1 VSASP
6 SLLPDGWPR
15 RLAGA
20 ALGTAVACV
29 MTATAHAGPLEP
41 ALVRVATTGNNSE
54 LVKTL
59 PITSRPGASPR
70 VVMSMGP
77 RALPSLT
84 DGDRLDVTAEFQV
97 TDNCNYR
104 SARCVGRIY
113 HYDPRV
119 RAKLVLAASAS
130 ATDGAGTLQLGHYE
144 RETCTQH
151 KPDREHHCV
160 LVFTGTRLDLTDP
173 AALPCEL
180 DACHLNLVADAHQ
193 KRARHG
199 DLIMV
204 GGQRPDGHIPQDRGR
219 INVVRYRDAAP
230 ADFRTQTTTSR
241 LRTRLRPNFHR
252 RVVYSQRL
260 DGLRDGEQLA
270 IGAQI
275 TLDISDLRYAL
286 RDSTRLILADSPR
299 ATRQSA
305 FVKSVALG
313 RGEIAE
319 NNGSN
324 CTQDER
330 LCVSRKVGVLEMR
343 RDAVDGAG
351 RPVPLYVNLVTVVGP
366 KAAKAK
372 PRDRVIVRRRGG
384 ITVTRFPSR
393 FNG

>member
-1 VSASP
+1 MA
-6 SLLPDGWPR
+6 
-15 RLAGA
+15 
-20 ALGTAVACV
+20 
-29 MTATAHAGPLEP
+29 ATASAGPAEGP
-41 ALVRVATTGNNSE
+41 LVRVATTGNNSE

-59 PITSRPGASPR
+59 AITRRPGASPR

-77 RALPSLT
+77 RTLPSLVA
-84 DGDRLDVTAEFQV
+84 GDRLEVTAEFQV

-113 HYDPRV
+113 HFDPRV
-119 RAKLVLAASAS
+119 RAQLVLAASAS
-130 ATDGAGTLQLGHYE
+130 ATGGPGTLALGHYE

-160 LVFTGTRLDLTDP
+160 LVFTGTRLDLADP

-180 DACHLNLVADAHQ
+180 DACYLNLVADAHQ
-193 KRARHG
+193 KQARHG

-219 INVVRYRDAAP
+219 INVVRYRGARP
-230 ADFRTQTTTSR
+230 GDFRAETTTTR
-241 LRTRLRPNFHR
+241 LRTVLRPNFER
-252 RVVYSQRL
+252 RVVYSRRL

-270 IGAQI
+270 VGAQI
-275 TLDISDLRYAL
+275 TLDIAHLRYAL

-343 RDAVDGAG
+343 RDAVNGAG
-351 RPVPLYVNLVTVVGP
+351 KPVALYVNLVAVVGP
-366 KAAKAK
+366 KAAKARPK
-372 PRDRVIVRRRGG
+372 DRVIVRRSGG
-384 ITVTRFPSR
+384 IEVTRFPPGV
-393 FNG
+393 NG

>member
-1 VSASP
+1 M
-6 SLLPDGWPR
+6 
-15 RLAGA
+15 A
-20 ALGTAVACV
+20 AVVFARPAE
-29 MTATAHAGPLEP
+29 GPL
-41 ALVRVATTGNNSE
+41 VQVATTGNNSE

-59 PITSRPGASPR
+59 PITSRTGSSPR

-77 RALPSLT
+77 RTLPSLAA
-84 DGDRLDVTAEFQV
+84 GDRLEVTAEFQV

-119 RAKLVLAASAS
+119 RARLVLAASAS
-130 ATDGAGTLQLGHYE
+130 ATGGAGTLQLGHYE

-151 KPDREHHCV
+151 KPNREHHCV
-160 LVFTGTRLDLTDP
+160 LVFTGSRLDLTDP

-180 DACHLNLVADAHQ
+180 DACHLNLVADAHEEQ
-193 KRARHG
+193 ARHG

-204 GGQRPDGHIPQDRGR
+204 GGQRPNGHIPQDRGR
-219 INVVRYRDAAP
+219 INVVRYRDAVP
-230 ADFRTQTTTSR
+230 GDFRAETTTTR

-252 RVVYSQRL
+252 RVVYSRRL

-275 TLDISDLRYAL
+275 TLDISHLRYAL

-299 ATRQSA
+299 ATRSSA
-305 FVKSVALG
+305 FVKNVALG

-343 RDAVDGAG
+343 RDAVNGAG

-372 PRDRVIVRRRGG
+372 PKDRVIVRRRGA
-384 ITVTRFPSR
+384 IDVTRFPPR
-393 FNG
+393 VNG